1 MDRGR
6 ARSPIDGLT
15 PKERDIVQAR
25 LAKPR
30 ATLLEIAKAVG
41 MKGDKTQLQASITRT
56 LRRPR
61 CVAALVLA
69 QSPPPPE
76 QAVDRKKLS
85 QMTDAERRVWL
96 LDFYQTVADNKIV
109 PTAERIR
116 AANTVAEMTAGAK
129 VPVGINHSGVFN
141 LEQFVAAAGGK
152 PADAPGRTPEGE
164 MPN

>member
-1 MDRGR
+1 MQGKGR

-15 PKERDIVQAR
+15 PKERDVVQAR
-25 LAKPR
+25 LAKPK
-30 ATLLEIAKAVG
+30 ATLLEIAKMVG
-41 MKGDKTQLQASITRT
+41 MKGKPGNLQNHISHIF
-56 LRRPR
+56 RRPR
-61 CVAALVLA
+61 VIAALA
-69 QSPPPPE
+69 QPPPT
-76 QAVDRKKLS
+76 VDEVARKKLS

-96 LDFYQTVADNKIV
+96 LDFYQTVADNTIV

-129 VPVGINHSGVFN
+129 VPVGISHSGVFN

-152 PADAPGRTPEGE
+152 PADAPGRPPED